1 MSRQRQRLAFVCLS
15 IFALL
20 GQLLLPNAHAQ
31 SWAQRGG
38 DPLLYAFCGQM
49 SPALASQLR
58 KVAPP
63 ELIEKLQSDQQ
74 LSQSSCSLC
83 PSLHAGHL
91 AGGTPP
97 VLPALADAV
106 AAQIAAIIPAAPQV
120 MRVMLPQLRGPP
132 RLS

>member
-1 MSRQRQRLAFVCLS
+1 MARQRQRLAFVFLS
-15 IFALL
+15 VFALL

-38 DPLLYAFCGQM
+38 DPLLYAFCGQV
-49 SPALASQLR
+49 SPTLAAQLR

-91 AGGTPP
+91 AGGTSP
-97 VLPALADAV
+97 VLAVLADAV
-106 AAQIAAIIPAAPQV
+106 AAQMAAILPAAPQAL
-120 MRVMLPQLRGPP
+120 RVVLPQLRGPP
-132 RLS
+132 ALA